1 MINTPFIKKIA
12 KYDIKLSSAWKKSI
26 KKNNYKI
33 VKDALHTYFKRMK
46 TTLRKYMTTNTFS
59 GMFGSAFSNIL
70 KIAKRRGLT

>member
-1 MINTPFIKKIA
+1 
-12 KYDIKLSSAWKKSI
+12 
-26 KKNNYKI
+26 
-33 VKDALHTYFKRMK
+33 MK